1 MRPHISINQL
11 FSISFTPEY
20 RKTIELNYSF
30 KEKIMKKLFVSLLI
44 LLLFFTGCLNFEKEI
59 IIPKSKIQ
67 SMIDKKFPYELNV
80 VIATAELNSPKI
92 YFQGSNIGMKLNY
105 SGTFLDNKV
114 NGVIDFNGE
123 ILYRPEQG
131 AFFLNNFNIV
141 DISINDSNFK
151 GIDKFK
157 SILVGVVNNYLKN
170 YPVYKLKPKNF
181 KQKLAKLFLKEV
193 KTQGGQLLLLIGT

>member
-1 MRPHISINQL
+1 
-11 FSISFTPEY
+11 
-20 RKTIELNYSF
+20 
-30 KEKIMKKLFVSLLI
+30 MKKLFVSLLI